1 MLATNAADDIRIPF
15 VTKLNTH
22 LDELRNAWIDR
33 SEGVVRQDALCEVLR
48 NEFRLN
54 IVTREAERG
63 LREVVRAE

>member
-1 MLATNAADDIRIPF
+1 MLAANTADDIRIAF
-15 VTKLNTH
+15 MTELNAH
-22 LDELRNAWIDR
+22 LNEFCNARIDR

-48 NEFRLN
+48 NEFRLD

>member
-1 MLATNAADDIRIPF
+1 MLAANTADDIRIAF
-15 VTKLNTH
+15 MAELNAH
-22 LDELRNAWIDR
+22 LNELRNTRIDR

-48 NEFRLN
+48 NEFRLD

>member
-1 MLATNAADDIRIPF
+1 MAELNAH
-15 VTKLNTH
+15 LN
-22 LDELRNAWIDR
+22 ELRNTRIDR

-48 NEFRLN
+48 NEFRLD

>member
-1 MLATNAADDIRIPF
+1 MLAANTADDIRIAF
-15 VTKLNTH
+15 MTELNAH
-22 LDELRNAWIDR
+22 LNELRNTRIDR

-63 LREVVRAE
+63 LREVVRTE